1 LLLIFE
7 KEDLEEKTI
16 VKKIREVPTF
26 ETKNMRESHF
36 FNHHFMAVSLTSY
49 NQTTP

>member
-1 LLLIFE
+1 VFE

-16 VKKIREVPTF
+16 VKKIREVLTF
-26 ETKNMRESHF
+26 KTKNMRESYCS
-36 FNHHFMAVSLTSY
+36 NHHFTAMPLSSY